1 MRCTSGLLQM
11 VLSLLNQMLE
21 VAEKSA
27 AGRGSRRSGGSS
39 QRGARTGGSGGG
51 LRLPDF
57 GGAGSGEEDEEEEG
71 KQELLAL
78 MQKLKVRAG
87 GWARLASSGL
97 HLGIACGTHK
107 LACELE

>member
-1 MRCTSGLLQM
+1 MRYTSGVLQM

-21 VAEKSA
+21 VAEKAA
-27 AGRGSRRSGGSS
+27 AGRGSRRTGGSS
-39 QRGARTGGSGGG
+39 QRGARTSGSGGG

-78 MQKLKVRAG
+78 MQKLKVRVG
-87 GWARLASSGL
+87 GWASSGL
-97 HLGIACGTHK
+97 
-107 LACELE
+107 